1 MHTLLSKVFIATVL
15 SLVAAPALAATINL
29 LNVSYDP
36 TREFYQNARKASWF
50 SARVNSADANA
61 VL

>member
-1 MHTLLSKVFIATVL
+1 MNFTPMMYSTHPLLSKVFIATVL

-36 TREFYQNARKASWF
+36 TREFYRE
-50 SARVNSADANA
+50 
-61 VL
+61 

>member
-36 TREFYQNARKASWF
+36 TREFYRE
-50 SARVNSADANA
+50 
-61 VL
+61 

>member
-36 TREFYQNARKASWF
+36 TREFYQNARKASSF
-50 SARVNSADANA
+50 RARVNSADGNA